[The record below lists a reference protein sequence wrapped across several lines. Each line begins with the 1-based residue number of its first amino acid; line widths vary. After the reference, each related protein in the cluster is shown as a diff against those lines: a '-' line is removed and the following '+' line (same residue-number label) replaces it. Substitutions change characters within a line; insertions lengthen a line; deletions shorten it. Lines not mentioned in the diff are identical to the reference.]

1 MSCLNYALL
10 PEMIFYAIMVY
21 HNTPM
26 KRQLIYVIEDYA
38 FIEQLNMELCSIGDY
53 ARKDVFPLMN
63 IS

>member
-38 FIEQLNMELCSIGDY
+38 FI
-53 ARKDVFPLMN
+53 
-63 IS
+63 